1 MGMKNAVTVQDI
13 ANALGISRNTVSKAL
28 NGRYVPEKTRT
39 AVINA
44 AVEMGYRGYSLASAA
59 TADPDAGG
67 PKRFVICSSCHLIN
81 INYYVAVLRG
91 MEESLDNRGIDLV
104 QFCVSSPDSFQ
115 QFKLFLSRNQVDGIV
130 YVEFFTPEYIQ
141 ELLRFK
147 FPVIFLDFPVTDKE
161 IPGSYDIVLPE
172 SRESVQRFCTRLI
185 REQGCKTFGFVGA
198 PNHCRSFHERF
209 LGMREALFQAGLP
222 LDLQYSITD
231 AVPFGP
237 EALMQE
243 MRKLPRLPDCFVAAN
258 DTVAI
263 GMLIALKEMGIQVPE
278 QVKVFGFDNIVESKR
293 CEPLL
298 STIHVNKNQLG
309 KRIISLLMNR
319 NKDPMR
325 ANEIIYVASTPIVR
339 DSTG

>member
-1 MGMKNAVTVQDI
+1 MKNAVTVQDI
-13 ANALGISRNTVSKAL
+13 ANALGVSRNTVSKAL
-28 NGRYVPEKTRT
+28 NGKYVPEKTRT

-44 AVEMGYRGYSLASAA
+44 AVEMGYRGYGLASAA
-59 TADPDAGG
+59 AAPAANG

-91 MEESLDNRGIDLV
+91 MEESLDHRGIDLV

-147 FPVIFLDFPVTDKE
+147 FPVIFLDFPVTDRE

-172 SRESVQRFCTRLI
+172 SREAVQRFCTKLI
-185 REQGCKTFGFVGA
+185 REQGCKTFGFVGE
-198 PNHCRSFHERF
+198 PTHCRSFYERF
-209 LGMREALFQAGLP
+209 SGMREALFQAGLP
-222 LDLQYSITD
+222 LDLQYCITD

-237 EALMQE
+237 EALQRE
-243 MRKLPRLPDCFVAAN
+243 IERFPQLPDCFVAAN
-258 DTVAI
+258 DTIAI
-263 GMLIALKEMGIQVPE
+263 GLLLAFQAMGISVPG
-278 QVKVFGFDNIVESKR
+278 QVKVLGFDNIVESKR
-293 CEPLL
+293 CSPLL

-309 KRIISLLMNR
+309 KRIINLLLNR
-319 NKDPMR
+319 NADPMR
-325 ANEIIYVASTPIVR
+325 ANEIIYVASTPIAR
-339 DSTG
+339 ESTG